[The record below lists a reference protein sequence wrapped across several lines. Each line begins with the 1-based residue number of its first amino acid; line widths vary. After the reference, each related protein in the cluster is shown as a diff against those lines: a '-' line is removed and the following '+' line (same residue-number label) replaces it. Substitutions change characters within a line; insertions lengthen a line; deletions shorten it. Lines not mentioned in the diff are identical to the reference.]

1 MGHVRIFKREIM
13 TDQPEK
19 ETWSAAKIIA
29 FFGVN
34 EETLSNPPMYKI
46 IAKRE
51 RYFID
56 NVLIP
61 FINKEYGAEGFECVR
76 VDSK

>member
-1 MGHVRIFKREIM
+1 M
-13 TDQPEK
+13 TDQPENK
-19 ETWSAAKIIA
+19 IWSTAEIIA

-34 EETLSNPPMYKI
+34 EEETLSDVPMYKI

-76 VDSK
+76 VDNSQ